1 MRRLLL
7 LVGAIVLVDTMFFAA
22 LTPLLRHYVDE
33 LDLGKAGAGVLQ
45 SMYPAGAL
53 VAGIPGGIAAARFGV
68 KPTVLIGLTLLAVT
82 TAAFGFADSVWALD
96 LARFLQG
103 ISSAFSWTGALSWL
117 VAAAPPG
124 RRGQLIGSAFG
135 AAIAGALFGPVLGA
149 VASFTGT
156 AAAFST
162 VAGLALVLAFAAWRM
177 PAATPADPQPV
188 RMLFRALKVRSI
200 QVPIWLCLLP
210 ALLFGNL
217 SVLVPLRLSHLGWGA
232 AAIGGTYLVMAAIE
246 ASWAPI
252 LGRAADHFG
261 RMPPLR
267 AALAAS
273 AIVSLLLP
281 WPGNPWLLA
290 VVVVCAGFSFGSFW
304 TPAMSMATDE
314 AEAFG
319 LDYGY
324 AFALV
329 NVAWA
334 PGQAGGAALGGVVA
348 AATSDAVPYLA
359 LSALCVLT
367 LIAVT
372 RLSPTRPS
380 GTAPRSSVLARVRPR
395 ARATAEPDRA
405 PRR

>member
-1 MRRLLL
+1 MRRLLF

-45 SMYPAGAL
+45 AMYPAGAF
-53 VAGIPGGIAAARFGV
+53 VAAIPGGIAAARLGV
-68 KPTVLIGLTLLAVT
+68 KPTVLIGLSLLAVT
-82 TAAFGFADSVWALD
+82 TVAFGLADSVLALD

-156 AAAFST
+156 ATAFSV
-162 VAGLALVLAFAAWRM
+162 VAGLAIVLAVWAWRT
-177 PAATPADPQPV
+177 PAATPTEPQPLS
-188 RMLFRALKVRSI
+188 MLFRALTVRSI

-217 SVLVPLRLSHLGWGA
+217 SVLAPLRLSHLGWGA

-252 LGRAADHFG
+252 LGRAADRYG
-261 RMPPLR
+261 RLPPLR
-267 AALAAS
+267 AALVAS
-273 AIVSLLLP
+273 AIVTFLLP
-281 WPGNPWLLA
+281 WPENPWVLA
-290 VVVVCAGFSFGSFW
+290 LVVVSAGFAFGSFW
-304 TPAMSMATDE
+304 TPAMSMSTDA
-314 AEAFG
+314 AEHVG

-329 NVAWA
+329 NIAWA
-334 PGQAGGAALGGVVA
+334 PGQAGGAALGGALA
-348 AATSDAVPYLA
+348 AATSDAVPYL
-359 LSALCVLT
+359 LLTVVCVLT
-367 LIAVT
+367 LVAI
-372 RLSPTRPS
+372 S
-380 GTAPRSSVLARVRPR
+380 GYRETAAPLA
-395 ARATAEPDRA
+395 AER
-405 PRR
+405 